1 MAVGYNPKIV
11 TDGLVLAL
19 DAGNTKSYPG
29 SGTTWKDL
37 SGNSNN
43 GTLTNGPTYSS
54 ADGGYLNFDGTNDY
68 VDVSGSIPVSAATFL
83 AWVRLDGDQSHFTGV
98 IFSRSP
104 ASGMNFYSTSEQIAY
119 HWNNA
124 SNTYNWQSGLIVPTQ
139 EWCMIS
145 VNVNSSSATAYLCR
159 SSGITSATNTV
170 SHSSITLDA
179 INVGRDSSSGR
190 DLDGRMSVA
199 MIYNK
204 ALTAAEV
211 AQNYNALKGR
221 FGI

>member
-1 MAVGYNPKIV
+1 
-11 TDGLVLAL
+11 
-19 DAGNTKSYPG
+19 
-29 SGTTWKDL
+29 
-37 SGNSNN
+37 
-43 GTLTNGPTYSS
+43 
-54 ADGGYLNFDGTNDY
+54 
-68 VDVSGSIPVSAATFL
+68 
-83 AWVRLDGDQSHFTGV
+83 
-98 IFSRSP
+98 
-104 ASGMNFYSTSEQIAY
+104 
-119 HWNNA
+119 
-124 SNTYNWQSGLIVPTQ
+124 
-139 EWCMIS
+139 MIS

-199 MIYNK
+199 MIYNR